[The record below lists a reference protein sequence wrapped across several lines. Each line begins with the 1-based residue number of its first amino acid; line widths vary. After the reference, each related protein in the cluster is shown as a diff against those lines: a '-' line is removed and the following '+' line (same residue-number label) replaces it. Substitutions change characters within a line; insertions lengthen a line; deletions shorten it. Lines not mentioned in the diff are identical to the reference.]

1 VRAHPKIAVSQQL
14 VRALLKKTTLVPE
27 AFNNRPDKKAT

>member
-1 VRAHPKIAVSQQL
+1 VRAHPKIAVSQL